1 LYVPYSIAQAP
12 AMTLVLRTE
21 GNPLSLASAASAAV
35 RQVDAEQAVSEI
47 NTLEGLV
54 NETVAQPRFNASLL
68 ALFALLALVLA
79 AVGIYGVIAYAVAQ
93 RTSEIG
99 LRVALGAQ
107 PRDVLK
113 LIFAQG
119 MRLTVIGIIIGLGAA
134 FALTRW
140 MESLLFQVRPF
151 DPLTLSIMAAALLGV
166 ALLACWLPARRAT
179 KVDPMIALRREG

>member
-1 LYVPYSIAQAP
+1 
-12 AMTLVLRTE
+12 
-21 GNPLSLASAASAAV
+21 
-35 RQVDAEQAVSEI
+35 
-47 NTLEGLV
+47 
-54 NETVAQPRFNASLL
+54 
-68 ALFALLALVLA
+68 
-79 AVGIYGVIAYAVAQ
+79 
-93 RTSEIG
+93 
-99 LRVALGAQ
+99 LGAQ